1 MNNLIT
7 KGFKLAGILNISGV
21 LMFSRFFTNR
31 AIYDTDP
38 NAMSKFGLLMI
49 IVWGLA
55 FIASSKKH
63 KDLKWLVGVFA
74 IEKLVYSI
82 YWTFWIL
89 KNDLIPI
96 YQQDLMAGFFYTVYG
111 LNDWLFFLFFTFVFF
126 KPIIKTKS

>member
-1 MNNLIT
+1 
-7 KGFKLAGILNISGV
+7 
-21 LMFSRFFTNR
+21 
-31 AIYDTDP
+31 
-38 NAMSKFGLLMI
+38 MI

-55 FIASSKKH
+55 FIASSKKY

-96 YQQDLMAGFFYTVYG
+96 YEQDLMAGFFYTIYG
-111 LNDWLFFLFFTFVFF
+111 LNDWLFFLFFTYVFF